1 MRSGAEAME
10 TGKLPEAEYPQSRKA
25 GPKGSSGGKKPSFF
39 GRTMRRV
46 GWLAGGP
53 ADWFGRRSV
62 RSGAGLIGKL
72 WHQTRNAPK
81 RDSRFKIDDSG
92 GFDLK
97 ATAFSYGIS
106 KEVLEQRLEQRQR
119 MTFMLSYGALVIA
132 VLSMLFWI
140 HSAINEPYTLAR
152 VMMAWE
158 FLPFLSLFLLV
169 AFYNALLNFQIRVR
183 RSASWREFLSSDEG
197 FLPR

>member
-1 MRSGAEAME
+1 ME
-10 TGKLPEAEYPQSRKA
+10 TPKVPGAGKPASEQASPST
-25 GPKGSSGGKKPSFF
+25 GTGKKPSLM
-39 GRTMRRV
+39 GRTVRRI

-53 ADWFGRRSV
+53 ADWFGRKSV
-62 RSGAGLIGKL
+62 RSGAGLIALL
-72 WHQTRNAPK
+72 WQQTKTMPK
-81 RDSRFKIDDSG
+81 RDSRFKTDG
-92 GFDLK
+92 GVFDLK

-106 KEVLEQRLEQRQR
+106 VEALEKRLEQRR
-119 MTFMLSYGALVIA
+119 RTTFLVSYGALSIA
-132 VLSMLFWI
+132 ILSMVFWI

-169 AFYNALLNFQIRVR
+169 AFYNALLNFQIRVC
-183 RSASWREFLSSDEG
+183 RSASWREFLSTNEG

>member
-1 MRSGAEAME
+1 ME

-25 GPKGSSGGKKPSFF
+25 APKGSSGGKKPSFI
-39 GRTMRRV
+39 GRMMRRV

-72 WHQTRNAPK
+72 WHQTRNTPK

-106 KEVLEQRLEQRQR
+106 TEVLEQRLEQRQR
-119 MTFMLSYGALVIA
+119 MTFMVSYGALVIA
-132 VLSMLFWI
+132 VLSVLFWI
-140 HSAINEPYTLAR
+140 HSAINEPYTLTR

-183 RSASWREFLSSDEG
+183 RSASWREFLSTDEG

>member
-1 MRSGAEAME
+1 ME
-10 TGKLPEAEYPQSRKA
+10 TGKLPEAEYPQSER
-25 GPKGSSGGKKPSFF
+25 GQPKSSSGDKKPSFI

-72 WHQTRNAPK
+72 WHQTRTAPK
-81 RDSRFKIDDSG
+81 RDSRFKVDDSG

-106 KEVLEQRLEQRQR
+106 TEVLEQRLEQRRR
-119 MTFMLSYGALVIA
+119 MTFMVSYGALVIA
-132 VLSMLFWI
+132 VLSVIFWI
-140 HSAINEPYTLAR
+140 HSAINEPYALAR

-183 RSASWREFLSSDEG
+183 RSASWREFLSTEEG

>member
-1 MRSGAEAME
+1 ME
-10 TGKLPEAEYPQSRKA
+10 TGKLPEAEYPQSPQPR
-25 GPKGSSGGKKPSFF
+25 PKGSSRIKKPSFI
-39 GRTMRRV
+39 GRMMRRV

-72 WHQTRNAPK
+72 WHQTRAAPK
-81 RDSRFKIDDSG
+81 RDSRFKVDDSG

-106 KEVLEQRLEQRQR
+106 TEVLERRLEQRQR
-119 MTFMLSYGALVIA
+119 MTFMVSYGALVIA
-132 VLSMLFWI
+132 VLSVIFWI
-140 HSAINEPYTLAR
+140 HSAINEPYALAR

-183 RSASWREFLSSDEG
+183 RSASWREFLSTDEG